1 MQKGGKTMFKIGDMA
16 VYPTQGVG
24 VIEAIEAREYSGENQ
39 EFYVLRIVDSDMTI
53 MIPVTNAGIVGM
65 RSLISK
71 ERVSSVYDILEE
83 KQKSQ
88 TVASWS
94 RRQREYNEK
103 IKSGDLF
110 EVAQVLRELYLI
122 KEDKE
127 LSYGEKKVLELARKL
142 LVKEIALAEGADED
156 QVVERVESIFLH

>member
-53 MIPVTNAGIVGM
+53 MVPVGNANTVGM

-71 ERVSSVYDILEE
+71 DRVPSIYDILEE

-122 KEDKE
+122 REGKE

>member
-1 MQKGGKTMFKIGDMA
+1 MRKGGKTMFKIGDMA

-24 VIEAIEAREYSGENQ
+24 VIEAIEAREYLGENQ

-53 MIPVTNAGIVGM
+53 MIPVTNVGIVGM

-71 ERVSSVYDILEE
+71 DRVSSVYDILEE

-122 KEDKE
+122 KEEKE